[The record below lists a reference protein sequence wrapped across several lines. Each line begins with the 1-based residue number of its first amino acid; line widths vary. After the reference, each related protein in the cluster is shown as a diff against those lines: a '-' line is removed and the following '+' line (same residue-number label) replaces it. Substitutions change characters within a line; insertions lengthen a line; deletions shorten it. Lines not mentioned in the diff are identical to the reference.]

1 MTDQKLRTLITT
13 AVILDRHI
21 AQEDARLKELKAQ
34 IAAEAETRKEEA
46 TKTDG
51 GGRSISFEG
60 SDGCIARV
68 TTAGPTLLA
77 GLPPGHKKFSKIKA
91 AASSLFP
98 RLFHSVTVF
107 VPVENFRDQ
116 ARTLLGVQAAPLI
129 KLCETAGKT
138 TVSFETKEPSV
149 E

>member
-21 AQEDARLKELKAQ
+21 AQEDARLKEIKAQ

-46 TKTDG
+46 TRTDG
-51 GGRSISFEG
+51 GGLSITFEG
-60 SDGCIARV
+60 ADGCIARV
-68 TTAGPTLLA
+68 VTAGPTLLA
-77 GLPPGHKKFSKIKA
+77 SLKPDAKKFSKIQA
-91 AASSLFP
+91 ACHGLFT
-98 RLFHSVTVF
+98 RLFETDF
-107 VPVENFRDQ
+107 TRRPVADFRDQ
-116 ARTLLGVQAAPLI
+116 ARTLLGVQAGALI

-138 TVSFETKEPSV
+138 TVSFETKEATS

>member
-1 MTDQKLRTLITT
+1 MIESKLRILITE
-13 AVILDRHI
+13 AVVLDRAI
-21 AQEDARLKELKAQ
+21 AAQSERLKEMKAQ

-60 SDGCIARV
+60 VDGCTARIV
-68 TTAGPTLLA
+68 TAGPTLLA
-77 GLPPGHKKFSKIKA
+77 TIKPDNKKLSKIKDA
-91 AASSLFP
+91 AHGLFA
-98 RLFHSVTVF
+98 RLFDTEMSYRPVF
-107 VPVENFRDQ
+107 EFRDQ

-138 TVSFETKEPSV
+138 TVSFETKEPSS